1 MALFPIVHNLYHNTA
16 SSDAVYVGRGSLWGN
31 PFVIGKDGTRE
42 EVIEKFKQ
50 FILPTLDLIPL
61 KDKDLICFCKPKA
74 CHADLLIEEANK
86 KMRKTERFT
95 FRLNDQEFAAL
106 QSYARARGVT
116 ASRVVRESAMRVVLE
131 GDSQPTWERPKEKF
145 YIENTMKLK

>member
-1 MALFPIVHNLYHNTA
+1 MTLFPIVHNLYHNTA
-16 SSDAVYVGRGSLWGN
+16 PSDAVYVGRGSLWGN

-95 FRLNDQEFAAL
+95 FRLNERVCCASILCA
-106 QSYARARGVT
+106 SSRCNSVT
-116 ASRVVRESAMRVVLE
+116 GRPRKRDAGCPGRRF
-131 GDSQPTWERPKEKF
+131 PTHLGATKGK
-145 YIENTMKLK
+145 ILH